1 MGDMLQSLMRSK
13 DFKENNIKLKF
24 SVNRQDSSKTNG
36 FHTVSTKKSMTKMR
50 KFSPIYVHKPV
61 RITGQSR
68 NTEEYFEKHPQK
80 HSQTIESEVEDQY
93 E

>member
-1 MGDMLQSLMRSK
+1 
-13 DFKENNIKLKF
+13 
-24 SVNRQDSSKTNG
+24 
-36 FHTVSTKKSMTKMR
+36 MTKIR